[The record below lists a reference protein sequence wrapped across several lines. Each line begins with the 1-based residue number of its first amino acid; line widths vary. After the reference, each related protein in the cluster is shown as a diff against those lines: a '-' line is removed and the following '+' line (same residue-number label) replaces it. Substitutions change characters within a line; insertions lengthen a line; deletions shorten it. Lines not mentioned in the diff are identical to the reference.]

1 MTAEVRTTE
10 EIKPPERPPFLEWV
24 QRNLFST
31 WYDALLTL
39 VSAALIYL
47 VVSGALRW
55 VLSTADWTPVSKN
68 FLLFLVGQYPRPL
81 LWRVGTSVAG
91 LALLLGLSWGV
102 WGKAAEPFALTT
114 MVFFGFMAVIPIA
127 ALSLAVRLY
136 MAAVPLIVYLGFQIG
151 KRDWVSNRAL
161 LIGWAIG
168 VTVVYYLLRGS
179 STIPL
184 VQPVSIDLWGGLLVT
199 SLLAVGGITISF
211 PIGVLLALARRSSL
225 PVLRFFST
233 AFIELIR
240 GVPLIT
246 LLFMGSLLVPLF
258 LPEGMRIDRLFRA
271 LVAMTV
277 FSAAYTAE
285 NVRGGLQAIPAG
297 QYDAAHA
304 VGLNSVQT
312 TFFIVLPQALRLVI
326 PSIVGQFIS
335 LFKDTTLAS
344 GVAVLEIL
352 TIGRSVLQGNPEYIG
367 LFAEVYLFIAVIF
380 WIFSYSMSAASRA
393 FETRLGIGRT

>member
-1 MTAEVRTTE
+1 MTAEARSVE
-10 EIKPPERPPFLEWV
+10 QVKPPERPPFIEWV
-24 QRNLFST
+24 QANLFST

-39 VSAALIYL
+39 VSAALIYV

-55 VLSTADWTPVSKN
+55 VLFTADWTPVSKN

-81 LWRVGTSVAG
+81 LWRVGSSVAG
-91 LALLLGLSWGV
+91 LALLLGLSWGI

-114 MVFFGFMAVIPIA
+114 MVFFGFMAIIPIA
-127 ALSLAVRLY
+127 ALSLGVRLY
-136 MAAVPLIVYLGFQIG
+136 MAAVPLIVYLGLQIG
-151 KRDWVSNRAL
+151 KRDWISNRGL

-168 VTVVYYLLRGS
+168 VTVTYYLLRGS
-179 STIPL
+179 SILPL
-184 VQPVSIDLWGGLLVT
+184 VEPVSIDLWGGLLVT

-211 PIGVLLALARRSSL
+211 PIGVLLALGRRSSL

-352 TIGRSVLQGNPEYIG
+352 TIGRSVLQGSPEYIG
-367 LFAEVYLFIAVIF
+367 LFAEVYLFIAMIF

-393 FETRLGIGRT
+393 FEARLGVGRS